1 MTTPQV
7 LIVRDH
13 VLSGRA
19 FSSIEEMDAA
29 FTAWVPRQRAQ
40 IHKTHREVIGH
51 RAARDHAALKTLPP
65 APYLVAER
73 HLRPVGKDCLIAF
86 GGNPYSVPARKV
98 RPRQLVEIRAT
109 KSQVMLHSTV
119 PDSSGETLPAMHP
132 RAVGR
137 GVRVVGKARRRRRRG
152 RRVPLRGA
160 GCWWSE
166 TPEGST
172 CPRWANPA
180 ITFNVSLMKNN
191 FLSPLAGGLSALT
204 AAVVISVTSV
214 AGVASAGGTFLGRL
228 HTVREV
234 ASTVPANGD
243 VNPYGTAVV
252 VRDAGKLR
260 RGNVLVSNFNNSQNQ
275 QGTGTTLV
283 QVGPRGTAK
292 LFARIDPARLPGPC
306 PGGVGL
312 TTALSILPGGWVVV
326 GSLPTADGTSDTAQ
340 AGCLLVLDSHG
351 RVRETLAGGGINGP
365 WDMTATSHG
374 DRTDLFVT
382 NVLNDTVA
390 GGGNEVDQGTVLR
403 ITLKR
408 HGHQPPRWVRTTTI
422 GSGFA
427 QKTDP
432 AALVIGPTG
441 VGLAKDG
448 SLYVADTVNNRIT
461 VIPRALSRDRSAGTG
476 RVVSSDGRLNGPL
489 GLAIAPNGHILTVN
503 SGDGNIVETTRAGRQ
518 VAFRQL
524 DNSGSPPGAGALFGL
539 AVDLDRDAV
548 YFVNDATNFLNVLR

>member
-1 MTTPQV
+1 M
-7 LIVRDH
+7 
-13 VLSGRA
+13 
-19 FSSIEEMDAA
+19 
-29 FTAWVPRQRAQ
+29 
-40 IHKTHREVIGH
+40 
-51 RAARDHAALKTLPP
+51 
-65 APYLVAER
+65 
-73 HLRPVGKDCLIAF
+73 
-86 GGNPYSVPARKV
+86 
-98 RPRQLVEIRAT
+98 
-109 KSQVMLHSTV
+109 
-119 PDSSGETLPAMHP
+119 
-132 RAVGR
+132 
-137 GVRVVGKARRRRRRG
+137 
-152 RRVPLRGA
+152 
-160 GCWWSE
+160 
-166 TPEGST
+166 
-172 CPRWANPA
+172 
-180 ITFNVSLMKNN
+180 
-191 FLSPLAGGLSALT
+191 T
-204 AAVVISVTSV
+204 AAVAISVTAA
-214 AGVASAGGTFLGRL
+214 AGVASADGTFLGRL
-228 HTVREV
+228 HTVREI

-252 VRDAGKLR
+252 ARDAGNLR

-283 QVGPRGTAK
+283 QISPRGTAT
-292 LFARIDPARLPGPC
+292 LFARIDPAHLPGPC

-326 GSLPTADGTSDTAQ
+326 GSLPTTDGTSATAQ

-365 WDMTATSHG
+365 WDMTAASYG

-382 NVLNDTVA
+382 NVLNGTVA

-408 HGHQPPRWVRTTTI
+408 HDHRPPQRVRTTTI

-427 QKTDP
+427 EQTDP

-441 VGLAKDG
+441 VGLGRNG

-461 VIPRALSRDRSAGTG
+461 VIPRALSRGSSAGTG
-476 RVVSSDGRLNGPL
+476 RVVSSGGRLSSPL

-503 SGDGNIVETTRAGRQ
+503 GGDGNIVETTPTGRQ

-548 YFVNDATNFLNVLR
+548 YFVDDATNFLDVLR